1 MSNILKSSFR
11 SRAARRAR
19 ARRPRAD
26 AARAAHSRCH
36 TAGREHVTAVQSSTH
51 GRGPL
56 GAHENN
62 DPRQGLQ
69 PHYLPLSCSRSE
81 QDPQREIP
89 RALAISHLVLCR
101 RRLSRWLLLLLR
113 GTARRLLL
121 CTLILLHHGGDLVLD
136 LRRGHPARV
145 PPSGAH
151 RPHLGGATFR
161 HHLGRQGRGLGRG
174 RDGDPARGAGN
185 GC

>member
-1 MSNILKSSFR
+1 MASDLG
-11 SRAARRAR
+11 
-19 ARRPRAD
+19 RPTVGATPRGANML
-26 AARAAHSRCH
+26 RPFNRLR
-36 TAGREHVTAVQSSTH
+36 TAGARWGPTRTTIR
-51 GRGPL
+51 GRGCSPTIYPL
-56 GAHENN
+56 VAAG
-62 DPRQGLQ
+62 Q
-69 PHYLPLSCSRSE
+69 SRTHSAK
-81 QDPQREIP
+81 IP

-113 GTARRLLL
+113 GTGRRLLL